1 MYALLVT
8 DIMCFLPALNVLE
21 WYNKTSATS

>member
-1 MYALLVT
+1 MYTLLLT
-8 DIMCFLPALNVLE
+8 DIMCLLPALIVLE